1 MDITNMTQE
10 RIKYLK
16 LLSKQFPTVSA
27 ASEEIINLEAICN
40 LPKGTEHFLSDVH
53 GEHEA
58 FLHILKNGSG
68 VIRRKIDDSL
78 GNAIS
83 AEEKQILATLIY
95 YPEETLRM
103 KQHDENWY
111 HRMLKHLVLVCR
123 ETSSK
128 YTRSKVRKA
137 LPEGFEYI
145 LEELLHE
152 QETVE
157 DKEAYYDQ
165 IIKTIVSIEQGDA
178 FVKAICELIQ
188 RFAIDRL
195 HIIGDVYD
203 RGDGPHIIMDK
214 LMEYHSVDFQWGN
227 HDIVWMGAYAGSLL
241 CIANVIRISL
251 RYGNH
256 QLLDDYGINMLPLAR
271 FAEKTYK
278 DVEESFMP
286 KHLSEFDKQDM
297 MMIAQMQK
305 AITMIMFKLEG
316 HFIERDNGFEMGERL
331 LLNYIDYD
339 NNTIELEGKAYELNW
354 RDIPTIDPKRP
365 YHLTPEEMEVIL
377 KLKASFTTSEK
388 LKSHVDFLFEKGGIY
403 KVYNNNLLYHGCI
416 PTNTDGSF
424 VEVELDGH
432 VYKGKALLD
441 EYEHMA
447 RRGYNRRFTLTDETE
462 LDIFYYLWAGPQ
474 SSLFG
479 KHVMKTFERQ
489 FIDDASVHKEVRNPY
504 YLFNEDA
511 DYCDKIFDEFGM
523 NKNIARIINGHVP
536 VKVGKGE
543 SPVKANGKMIVID
556 GGLSKAYQKVTDI
569 AGYTLIFN
577 SHGLSLAEHRP
588 FNSAR
593 DSIEHMTD
601 LISEVSIIY
610 TPKQRIF
617 VSMTDGGKKLLEDI
631 VDLKEL
637 LYLYKEGVLKEGY
650 RK

>member
-1 MDITNMTQE
+1 MKRLTKE
-10 RIKYLK
+10 RMKYLR
-16 LLSKQFPTVSA
+16 LLSKQFPTISA

-68 VIRRKIDDSL
+68 VIRRKISDSL
-78 GNAIS
+78 GDTVS
-83 AEEKQILATLIY
+83 EDEKQSLATLIY
-95 YPEETLRM
+95 YPEETLRLYN
-103 KQHDENWY
+103 KDNDWY
-111 HRMLKHLVLVCR
+111 QKVLKHLVLVCR

-152 QETVE
+152 QEKVE
-157 DKEAYYDQ
+157 DKEAYYEQ
-165 IIKTIVSIEQGDA
+165 IISTIVSIEQGDA
-178 FVKAICELIQ
+178 FIIAICELIQ

-195 HIIGDVYD
+195 HVIGDVFD

-214 LMEYHSVDFQWGN
+214 LMAYHSVDFQWGN

-241 CIANVIRISL
+241 CIANVLRISL

-256 QLLDDYGINMLPLAR
+256 ELLDDYGINLLPLAR
-271 FAEKTYK
+271 FAMKTYEK
-278 DVEESFMP
+278 VEESFIP
-286 KHLSEFDKQDM
+286 KHLSEFDKQDTL
-297 MMIAQMQK
+297 MIAQMQK

-316 HFIERDNGFEMGERL
+316 HFVKRDNGFDLGNRM
-331 LLNYIDYD
+331 LLNYVDYD
-339 NNTIELEGKAYELNW
+339 NNTIRLEGKTYPLNW
-354 RDIPTIDPKRP
+354 FGAPTVDPENP
-365 YHLTPEEMEVIL
+365 YQLTAEEMEVIL
-377 KLKASFTTSEK
+377 KLKASFTTSE
-388 LKSHVDFLFEKGGIY
+388 LLRSHVDFLFEKGSIY

-416 PTNTDGSF
+416 PTNPDGTF
-424 VEVELDGH
+424 HEMTLGGH
-432 VYKGKALLD
+432 TYKGKALLD

-447 RRGYNRRFTLTDETE
+447 RRSYNRRFGLTDEKE

-489 FIDDASVHKEVRNPY
+489 FIDDKDVQKEMRNPY
-504 YLFNEDA
+504 YSFNEDPG
-511 DYCDKIFDEFGM
+511 YCDKIFDEFGM

-588 FNSAR
+588 FNSAK
-593 DSIEHMTD
+593 DSIEHRTD
-601 LISEVSIIY
+601 LISEVSIVY
-610 TPKQRIF
+610 TPKQRIL
-617 VSMTDGGKKLLEDI
+617 VGMTDVGKRLLDDI

-637 LYLYKEGVLKEGY
+637 LYLYKEGVLKEGH